1 MTGNTTPF
9 AAAAGPGPLL
19 GRTAAELRSAGGL
32 ATAREIAQQPA
43 LWRECATA
51 VRDQS
56 DRIGDFRT
64 PVLDDPRT
72 RVILTGAGTSAFI
85 GQILAP
91 GLART
96 LRRRVDAIPTT
107 DLVSNP
113 LDHFAGDAPTL
124 LVSFARSGDSPES
137 VAATR
142 LADQHLHAPRH
153 LIVTCNPSGA
163 LAKNHAGRSDSLV
176 LTTPAEADD
185 VGFAMTS
192 SFTCMLLTARLS
204 LGAGGTDI
212 GRLARAGEQALE
224 WLPERA
230 ARLAGQGFDRVV
242 YLGSG
247 PLQGL
252 AREAA
257 LKMLELTAGRVTTWF
272 DSPLGFRH
280 GPKAVINDRTLVV
293 VLASG
298 DAYTRRYDD
307 DIIAELGPALAPGGL
322 VVVTADGSPNAGSGA
337 RAWALPD
344 LQDGDDATRAAV
356 LALPAQILALEFSL
370 ALGAAPDNPFPAG
383 EVTRVV
389 EGVHIHQLD
398 ATT

>member
-1 MTGNTTPF
+1 MPRNTTPF
-9 AAAAGPGPLL
+9 AAAAGSGPLL
-19 GRTAAELRSAGGL
+19 GRSPAELRTAGGL

-43 LWRECATA
+43 LWRESATA
-51 VRDQS
+51 VRSRSDQ
-56 DRIGDFRT
+56 IGDFRT
-64 PVLDDPRT
+64 PLLDDPRA
-72 RVILTGAGTSAFI
+72 RIILAGAGTSAFI

-96 LRRRVDAIPTT
+96 LGRRVDAIPTT

-113 LDHFAGDAPTL
+113 LDHFADDTPTL

-142 LADQHLHAPRH
+142 LADQCLRRPYH
-153 LIVTCNPSGA
+153 LIVTCNASGA
-163 LAKNHAGRSDSLV
+163 LATNHAGRPDSLV
-176 LTTPAEADD
+176 LTMPAQADD
-185 VGFAMTS
+185 AGFAMTS

-204 LGAGGTDI
+204 LAAGGPDI
-212 GRLARAGEQALE
+212 ARLAGAGEQALE
-224 WLPERA
+224 SLPQRA

-257 LKMLELTAGRVTTWF
+257 LKMLELTAGRVATWF

-280 GPKAVINDRTLVV
+280 GPKAVLDDRTLVV
-293 VLASG
+293 VFASG

-307 DIIAELGPALAPGGL
+307 DIIAELGPRLAPGGL
-322 VVVTADGSPNAGSGA
+322 VVVTADAKPDVDSDE

-344 LQDGDDATRAAV
+344 IHDRDDAMRAV
-356 LALPAQILALEFSL
+356 VFALPAQILALEFSL
-370 ALGAAPDNPFPAG
+370 ALGVTPDNPFPAG
-383 EVTRVV
+383 QVTRVV
-389 EGVHIHQLD
+389 EGVHIHELA
-398 ATT
+398 AT